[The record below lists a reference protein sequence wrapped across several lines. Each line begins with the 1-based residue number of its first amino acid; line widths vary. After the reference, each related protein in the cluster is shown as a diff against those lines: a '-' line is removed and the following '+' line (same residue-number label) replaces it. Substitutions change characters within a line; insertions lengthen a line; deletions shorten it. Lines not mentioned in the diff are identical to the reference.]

1 MPDQSSQSSIQRTI
15 NWVILGVA
23 LAGRLGLSLLLQL
36 NPRMKEPWDLRL
48 MSLTLILVSF
58 FIIIN
63 YRDLKHY
70 KFSKLSVWMILV
82 FKLLSM
88 ATIVLSSPNRPLVK
102 LFEPLELLAVAA
114 LLGVALSLRD
124 WLFSQPLADPK
135 EWKWLGIA
143 VLGGLLVVALS
154 AYPQALQIRGMVPDF
169 NRPSWSNLLL
179 ALIALPF
186 QIGYA
191 GVFEDPIFRGILW
204 GKLRQSRWGNLIIL
218 LFQTFL
224 FSLAHIHYLPHQA
237 YAFWVT
243 VPLGGLM
250 LGAVAWG
257 SGSLAAPMLA
267 HGIINN
273 LIGFAAYA
281 AYFWFL

>member
-1 MPDQSSQSSIQRTI
+1 
-15 NWVILGVA
+15 
-23 LAGRLGLSLLLQL
+23 
-36 NPRMKEPWDLRL
+36 
-48 MSLTLILVSF
+48 
-58 FIIIN
+58 
-63 YRDLKHY
+63 
-70 KFSKLSVWMILV
+70 MILI

-88 ATIVLSSPNRPLVK
+88 VTIIASNPNKPLAK
-102 LFEPLELLAVAA
+102 LFEPLEILALAA
-114 LLGVALSLRD
+114 LIATVISLRH
-124 WLFSQPLADPK
+124 WLFSKPLADLK
-135 EWKWLGIA
+135 EWKWLGFA

-154 AYPQALQIRGMVPDF
+154 AYPQALQIRGRVPDF
-169 NRPSWSNLLL
+169 NQPSWSNLLL

-191 GVFEDPIFRGILW
+191 GVFEDPVFRGILW
-204 GKLRQSRWGNLIIL
+204 GKLRQSRWRNWVVL
-218 LFQTFL
+218 LFQTLL

-250 LGAVAWG
+250 LGALTWG

-273 LIGFAAYA
+273 FIGFAAYA

>member
-1 MPDQSSQSSIQRTI
+1 MPNQSRESSIQRTI

-23 LAGRLGLSLLLQL
+23 LAGRLGLSLLLKL

-58 FIIIN
+58 FIIFN
-63 YRDLKHY
+63 YRNLKHY

-88 ATIVLSSPNRPLVK
+88 ATIVLSNPNRPLAK

-114 LLGVALSLRD
+114 LLGMALSLRD
-124 WLFSQPLADPK
+124 WLLSKPLADSK
-135 EWKWLGIA
+135 EVKWLGVA

-154 AYPQALQIRGMVPDF
+154 AYPQALQIRGRVPDF
-169 NRPSWSNLLL
+169 NQPSWSNLLL

-191 GVFEDPIFRGILW
+191 GVFEDPIFRGVLW
-204 GKLRQSRWGNLIIL
+204 GKLRESRWRNWIIL
-218 LFQTFL
+218 LFQTLL

-250 LGAVAWG
+250 LGALAWG
-257 SGSLAAPMLA
+257 SGSIAAPMLA
-267 HGIINN
+267 HGIINS

>member
-1 MPDQSSQSSIQRTI
+1 MPDQSSESSIRRTI
-15 NWVILGVA
+15 NWIILGVA
-23 LAGRLGLSLLLQL
+23 LIGRLGLSLLLKL
-36 NPRMKEPWDLRL
+36 HPGMDEPWDLRL
-48 MSLTLILVSF
+48 MSLTLILVSI

-63 YRDLKHY
+63 YRDLKQY
-70 KFSKLSVWMILV
+70 KFSKLSVWMIFV

-88 ATIVLSSPNRPLVK
+88 VTIIASNPNKPLAK
-102 LFEPLELLAVAA
+102 LFEPLEILALA
-114 LLGVALSLRD
+114 LLIVVVISLRH
-124 WLFSQPLADPK
+124 WLLSQPLAEPK

-143 VLGGLLVVALS
+143 VVGGLLVVALS
-154 AYPQALQIRGMVPDF
+154 AYPQALQIRGRVP
-169 NRPSWSNLLL
+169 NYVQPSWTNLFL

-191 GVFEDPIFRGILW
+191 GVFEDPVFRGILW
-204 GKLRQSRWGNLIIL
+204 GKLRQSRWRNWVIL
-218 LFQTFL
+218 LFQTAL
-224 FSLAHIHYLPHQA
+224 FTLAHIHYLPHQA

-250 LGAVAWG
+250 LGALAWG